1 MVRGLRTPVCSPR
14 YEIGWDHF
22 DASMS
27 SYISLSLPLFL
38 SPNALK
44 TSLTPLYFRTYTR
57 TYTNAFAR
65 LCVYVCVCVA
75 RIRSV
80 RERVAGKYDITRTP
94 FIARMCAHGN
104 GVREIAP
111 AVFNA
116 EADFLNRCLHSPT
129 AILHTR
135 SREYRAAPVNACAS
149 TFAARPDS
157 NETFDPF
164 FFFFFSFL
172 ASIFP
177 PESID
182 REKKAMTSELSAR
195 NRFY

>member
-44 TSLTPLYFRTYTR
+44 TSLTPPVLSYVHAYVHKRI
-57 TYTNAFAR
+57 
-65 LCVYVCVCVA
+65 CVVVCLRVRVCVA

-80 RERVAGKYDITRTP
+80 RERVPAKYDITRTP

-135 SREYRAAPVNACAS
+135 SREYRAAPVNAPRLPS
-149 TFAARPDS
+149 PPDLTRTRLS
-157 NETFDPF
+157 IRF
-164 FFFFFSFL
+164 FFLLFFFGFY
-172 ASIFP
+172 FP
-177 PESID
+177 PRID
-182 REKKAMTSELSAR
+182 RPREESNDVGIIGA
-195 NRFY
+195 

>member
-44 TSLTPLYFRTYTR
+44 TSLTPLYFRTYMR
-57 TYTNAFAR
+57 TYTNAFAWS
-65 LCVYVCVCVA
+65 CVYVRVCVA

-80 RERVAGKYDITRTP
+80 RERVAAKYDITRTP

-135 SREYRAAPVNACAS
+135 SREYRAAPVNARVYLR
-149 TFAARPDS
+149 RP
-157 NETFDPF
+157 T
-164 FFFFFSFL
+164 
-172 ASIFP
+172 
-177 PESID
+177 
-182 REKKAMTSELSAR
+182 
-195 NRFY
+195 